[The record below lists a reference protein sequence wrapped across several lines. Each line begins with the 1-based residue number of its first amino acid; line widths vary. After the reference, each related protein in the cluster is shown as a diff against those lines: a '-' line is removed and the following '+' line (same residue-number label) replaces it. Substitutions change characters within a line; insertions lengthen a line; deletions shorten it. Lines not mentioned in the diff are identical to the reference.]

1 MSEHFPRP
9 TAKELIRALKKL
21 GFFEARTR
29 GSHVILVDA
38 DGRRKVSVPFHA
50 GKQVPL
56 GTLRGILEDAE
67 ISAEELRKVM

>member
-1 MSEHFPRP
+1 MSEHIPRP
-9 TAKELIRALKKL
+9 TAKQLIRALKKL

-38 DGRRKVSVPFHA
+38 EGRRKVSVPFHA
-50 GKQVPL
+50 GKIVPL

-67 ISAEELRKVM
+67 ITPEILREVL

>member
-21 GFFEARTR
+21 GFYEARTR
-29 GSHVILVDA
+29 GSHVILVNA
-38 DGRRKVSVPFHA
+38 DGRRKVSVPFHS
-50 GKQVPL
+50 GKLVPL

-67 ISAEELRKVM
+67 VTPEMLRGVL

>member
-1 MSEHFPRP
+1 MSERFPRP
-9 TAKELIRALKKL
+9 ISKELIRALKKL
-21 GFFEARTR
+21 GFYEARTR

-38 DGRRKVSVPFHA
+38 EGRRKVSVPFHS

-67 ISAEELRKVM
+67 ISVEELRGAL

>member
-9 TAKELIRALKKL
+9 TSKALIRALKKL
-21 GFFEARTR
+21 GFYEGRTR
-29 GSHVILVDA
+29 GSHVIMVDA

-50 GKQVPL
+50 GKLVPL

-67 ISAEELRKVM
+67 VTADELRKAL

>member
-21 GFFEARTR
+21 GFFEAGTL

-38 DGRRKVSVPFHA
+38 EGSRKVSVPFHS
-50 GKQVPL
+50 VSSFHSEL
-56 GTLRGILEDAE
+56 YAE
-67 ISAEELRKVM
+67 F

>member
-29 GSHVILVDA
+29 GSHVIL
-38 DGRRKVSVPFHA
+38 
-50 GKQVPL
+50 
-56 GTLRGILEDAE
+56 IDAE
-67 ISAEELRKVM
+67 GH